1 MRLIDA
7 DELRKAFKKSPL
19 IFDSSL
25 SFARKLIDLAP
36 TIKFTEEDAIDKLHE
51 TGWLPRHD
59 KAMTNRP
66 KGKWLKSSN
75 MSKRSY
81 QRLCSNCKH
90 IVYFCGDGNYPNCP
104 YCLADMRGEENG

>member
-7 DELRKAFKKSPL
+7 DDLLEL
-19 IFDSSL
+19 FDKEC
-25 SFARKLIDLAP
+25 ARECDNCVYYEKCIGHQYCGLIDKAP
-36 TIKFTEEDAIDKLHE
+36 TIEE
-51 TGWLPRHD
+51 
-59 KAMTNRP
+59 RP

>member
-1 MRLIDA
+1 MRIIDA
-7 DELRKAFKKSPL
+7 DALHDTILR
-19 IFDSSL
+19 DE
-25 SFARKLIDLAP
+25 KLDGKDVNWAVNRIISHILNAP
-36 TIKFTEEDAIDKLHE
+36 TIDTTFKEVVAYECGQKSVEE
-51 TGWLPRHD
+51 
-59 KAMTNRP
+59 RP

-104 YCLADMRGEENG
+104 YCLADMKGEENG

>member
-1 MRLIDA
+1 MSICDKCLHREICC
-7 DELRKAFKKSPL
+7 DEDMGEEAL
-19 IFDSSL
+19 
-25 SFARKLIDLAP
+25 
-36 TIKFTEEDAIDKLHE
+36 KFCAHLLEE
-51 TGWLPRHD
+51 
-59 KAMTNRP
+59 RP

-104 YCLADMRGEENG
+104 YCLADMKGEEE

>member
-7 DELRKAFKKSPL
+7 DELRPDVRTKDGTLCCSKSR
-19 IFDSSL
+19 I
-25 SFARKLIDLAP
+25 ANAP
-36 TIKFTEEDAIDKLHE
+36 TVEYPFYAEAYQTGYEEGKNE
-51 TGWLPRHD
+51 
-59 KAMTNRP
+59 RP

-104 YCLADMRGEENG
+104 YCLADMRGEENGTDL

>member
-7 DELRKAFKKSPL
+7 DDFFIQFSELDIEPYNNVS
-19 IFDSSL
+19 
-25 SFARKLIDLAP
+25 
-36 TIKFTEEDAIDKLHE
+36 TIEE
-51 TGWLPRHD
+51 
-59 KAMTNRP
+59 RP

-104 YCLADMRGEENG
+104 YCLADMRGDV

>member
-1 MRLIDA
+1 MDYEEMLLQISDI
-7 DELRKAFKKSPL
+7 LRAHNRHHMDTP
-19 IFDSSL
+19 DHGQ
-25 SFARKLIDLAP
+25 AVKLIREIV
-36 TIKFTEEDAIDKLHE
+36 T
-51 TGWLPRHD
+51 
-59 KAMTNRP
+59 P

-104 YCLADMRGEENG
+104 YCLADMIGEENGTDL

>member
-1 MRLIDA
+1 MRIIDA
-7 DELRKAFKKSPL
+7 DELRPDVRLKDGTLCFSKSR
-19 IFDSSL
+19 I
-25 SFARKLIDLAP
+25 ANAP
-36 TIKFTEEDAIDKLHE
+36 TIEPTTVYEFKGCDNCELD
-51 TGWLPRHD
+51 
-59 KAMTNRP
+59 RP

-104 YCLADMRGEENG
+104 YCLADMKGEENNG

>member
-1 MRLIDA
+1 MARLIDA
-7 DELRKAFKKSPL
+7 DALHDTILR
-19 IFDSSL
+19 DE
-25 SFARKLIDLAP
+25 KLDGKDVNWAVNRIISHILNAP
-36 TIKFTEEDAIDKLHE
+36 TVEYPFYAEAYQTGYEEGKNE
-51 TGWLPRHD
+51 
-59 KAMTNRP
+59 RP

-104 YCLADMRGEENG
+104 YCLADMRGDL